1 MFDEPDTFGYSVIE
15 VIRRQEGSFYGQR
28 SGECERRDEDRE
40 REVLKERPLHCGGR
54 EKRRRRRR
62 GRGTRR
68 HWALKLTGFM
78 METFTN
84 PHFPRNLSVAHV
96 ALYAPV
102 NNAKDL
108 RSRIIKAATLDG
120 DEGEQERQAVNFAF
134 IDARLV
140 SQFWL
145 RCLCAADERKDYKQA
160 ASSDCHIPG
169 CHG

>member
-1 MFDEPDTFGYSVIE
+1 
-15 VIRRQEGSFYGQR
+15 
-28 SGECERRDEDRE
+28 
-40 REVLKERPLHCGGR
+40 
-54 EKRRRRRR
+54 
-62 GRGTRR
+62 
-68 HWALKLTGFM
+68 

-140 SQFWL
+140 SQFGL

-160 ASSDCHIPG
+160 ASSDRHISG
-169 CHG
+169 CYG